1 MCALTLH
8 VRALR
13 RELLNQRLCL
23 QHPHIV
29 GLEEVFLTPYH
40 LGIAMEYANGGDLS
54 DYIADHVNR
63 KVRSQ
68 TAVCQKPLVECCII
82 VAHSTVLHSM
92 TYANVLPAGIRH
104 RTGHQ
109 GPQAL
114 WNAAACSLVR
124 RCRPC

>member
-1 MCALTLH
+1 MPAAHCVLTLLH
-8 VRALR
+8 VVTPR

-63 KVRSQ
+63 KVR
-68 TAVCQKPLVECCII
+68 QKSCWSADE
-82 VAHSTVLHSM
+82 M
-92 TYANVLPAGIRH
+92 MR
-104 RTGHQ
+104 
-109 GPQAL
+109 
-114 WNAAACSLVR
+114 
-124 RCRPC
+124 

>member
-1 MCALTLH
+1 VLDPP
-8 VRALR
+8 R

-63 KVRSQ
+63 KVRRVQ
-68 TAVCQKPLVECCII
+68 TLQHTAALGE
-82 VAHSTVLHSM
+82 S
-92 TYANVLPAGIRH
+92 
-104 RTGHQ
+104 
-109 GPQAL
+109 QAL
-114 WNAAACSLVR
+114 DSCLMSSVLCSVQQQDWV
-124 RCRPC
+124 

>member
-1 MCALTLH
+1 M
-8 VRALR
+8 LR

-63 KVRSQ
+63 KVR
-68 TAVCQKPLVECCII
+68 
-82 VAHSTVLHSM
+82 
-92 TYANVLPAGIRH
+92 RH
-104 RTGHQ
+104 CTRSSHF
-109 GPQAL
+109 AY
-114 WNAAACSLVR
+114 
-124 RCRPC
+124 

>member
-1 MCALTLH
+1 MLVTSH
-8 VRALR
+8 

-68 TAVCQKPLVECCII
+68 TAVCQKLLVECCTY
-82 VAHSTVLHSM
+82 VAHSTV
-92 TYANVLPAGIRH
+92 
-104 RTGHQ
+104 
-109 GPQAL
+109 
-114 WNAAACSLVR
+114 
-124 RCRPC
+124 

>member
-1 MCALTLH
+1 MHLLH
-8 VRALR
+8 VLSSSRQLLVTACPVVRRCLSNIPPALVRRLSVVVPPR

-63 KVRSQ
+63 KV
-68 TAVCQKPLVECCII
+68 CQKSFWVTQRLV
-82 VAHSTVLHSM
+82 H
-92 TYANVLPAGIRH
+92 
-104 RTGHQ
+104 
-109 GPQAL
+109 
-114 WNAAACSLVR
+114 
-124 RCRPC
+124 